1 MDAKKM
7 NVLLDRAIWQS
18 LGFHVEKLEG
28 VIHPIMQT
36 SGGCLFFMAAFSIK
50 IPCSSIFPVVTT
62 VRSLLKTS

>member
-28 VIHPIMQT
+28 VIHPKMQT
-36 SGGCLFFMAAFSIK
+36 SGGGLFFMAAFSI
-50 IPCSSIFPVVTT
+50 
-62 VRSLLKTS
+62 